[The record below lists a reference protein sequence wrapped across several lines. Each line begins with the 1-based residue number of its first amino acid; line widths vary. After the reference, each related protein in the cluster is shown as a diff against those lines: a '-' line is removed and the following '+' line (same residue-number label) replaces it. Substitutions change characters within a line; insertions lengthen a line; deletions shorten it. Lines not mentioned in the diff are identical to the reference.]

1 MSLIGTF
8 TGVLNG
14 AANGSPLSGVAG
26 GAADSLAG
34 VGLRAISS
42 WVLDGTKSAL
52 EAVARIIGNATSPN
66 LTSTWFSATYWR
78 VAALAA
84 ALTMPFLFAAAIQ
97 ALLRSDLALLTRAVF
112 GYLPLSLIGVSI
124 AAPVTMLLLAATDQM
139 SAVVSAAGTE
149 GGARFLDQAA
159 AATGASSVIDG
170 SPFFAV
176 VIGVCAVMAAL
187 TLALE
192 LLVREAAVY
201 VVVLM
206 LPLAFAA
213 MVWPARRIWAVRL
226 AELLV
231 SLIISKFVIV
241 AVLSLAG
248 AAFSN
253 GRPGVSELLVAMALV
268 LLSVFAPWTL
278 IRILPFTE
286 LAASAAGSM
295 RRELPSTADPA
306 HHLGAA
312 MGLGDAAAMLPGRL
326 RQQLRQQGADTD
338 SGGFSSVTAPPSTS
352 DASQDARSEPQNQTM
367 AAGDRAESPDSDHSA
382 DQVATPARSTSPS
395 PDQEG
400 SSPTTGTATSV
411 RQMPTP
417 TRHADGR
424 PPLSRPWTTG
434 AVETPLVIGLDF
446 VNNGFGGG
454 PPGDSSPASTGG
466 DAPEGLPAMDT
477 GDLPDHRP
485 DTGGSR

>member
-1 MSLIGTF
+1 MSIIGTF

-14 AANGSPLSGVAG
+14 VADGSPLSGVAD

-52 EAVARIIGNATSPN
+52 ESVARIIGTVTAPN

-97 ALLRSDLALLTRAVF
+97 ALLRSDLGLLTRAAF
-112 GYLPLSLIGVSI
+112 GYLPLSLIGISI

-159 AATGASSVIDG
+159 AAAVASPVIDG

-248 AAFSN
+248 AAFAN
-253 GRPGVSELLVAMALV
+253 GTPGVSELLVAMALV

-286 LAASAAGSM
+286 LAAGAAGSM
-295 RRELPSTADPA
+295 RRELPGAADPRQ
-306 HHLGAA
+306 HLGAA
-312 MGLGDAAAMLPGRL
+312 LGLGDAAATLPGRL
-326 RQQLRQQGADTD
+326 RQQGQDTD
-338 SGGFSSVTAPPSTS
+338 SGGFSGVTEHPAAS
-352 DASQDARSEPQNQTM
+352 DMTADGRSDLQSLMM
-367 AAGDRAESPDSDHSA
+367 AAGDRAESPYSDQA
-382 DQVATPARSTSPS
+382 ATPPQSSAPS
-395 PDQEG
+395 PDPEG
-400 SSPTTGTATSV
+400 PSSAGTVTASPRTSPPTSP
-411 RQMPTP
+411 PTP
-417 TRHADGR
+417 TPTPPGDGQ
-424 PPLSRPWTTG
+424 PALSRPWRAG
-434 AVETPLVIGLDF
+434 AVETPLPLGRDF
-446 VNNGFGGG
+446 VNNGFGGAA
-454 PPGDSSPASTGG
+454 PGEPSPTPSDA
-466 DAPEGLPAMDT
+466 DAPAGLPARDV
-477 GDLPDHRP
+477 GDIADHRP